1 MALIRVN
8 NKEENLLG
16 ALSFERELMYNEAGK
31 PVGFQIAGTL
41 AIHDYEEEIYHIESE
56 RYELKGVNVYKESF
70 ASNEF
75 MILYHFTAEEM
86 SVKPDHVNDDI
97 KWLIEEDTINSEIDN
112 REWYHA
118 YATEEAYKEV
128 EKLVEKYQNKT
139 E

>member
-16 ALSFERELMYNEAGK
+16 ALSFERELMYDEVGK
-31 PVGFQIAGTL
+31 SIGFLISGVL

-56 RYELKGVNVYKESF
+56 RYILNGVSVYKESF

-75 MILYHFTAEEM
+75 MILYYFKADELV
-86 SVKPDHVNDDI
+86 VKPDNVNDDI

-128 EKLVEKYQNKT
+128 EKLVEKYKNKT